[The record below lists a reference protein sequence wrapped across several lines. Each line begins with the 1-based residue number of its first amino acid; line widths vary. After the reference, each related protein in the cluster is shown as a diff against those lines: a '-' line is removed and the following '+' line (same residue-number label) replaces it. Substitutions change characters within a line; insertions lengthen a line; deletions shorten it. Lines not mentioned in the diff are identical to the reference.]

1 MVNKPNILL
10 VDSIN
15 EESRQIV
22 KILSDKYSVHIEEE
36 YGGAADYMERECPGL
51 VLLNAG
57 RGEEDP
63 GCPGAG
69 EQGERGRVPGDPGR
83 GCRPDRETSAR

>member
-36 YGGAADYMERECPGL
+36 YG
-51 VLLNAG
+51 
-57 RGEEDP
+57 
-63 GCPGAG
+63 
-69 EQGERGRVPGDPGR
+69 EQQIIWSGNVPVWF
-83 GCRPDRETSAR
+83 C